1 MRQPHERSRAAPAV
15 ARGEQPLERMRR
27 ADIQAPGKRS
37 GEAGIV
43 EQNNHERDCNKSTG
57 ETL

>member
-1 MRQPHERSRAAPAV
+1 
-15 ARGEQPLERMRR
+15 MRR